1 MALASLFDS
10 LMLRTLHVV
19 DTLNTGGT
27 EWQSVSL
34 AGALSARGIGAGLVC
49 LRPGGVLA
57 DVARRRG
64 VRVEE
69 VGFPGLRDRRALAGL
84 ARLARLMRR
93 EHVDLVQS
101 YGFYS
106 NLPALLAARLARVP
120 VALAS
125 RRDMGEFLK
134 GSARQ
139 LERVA
144 FRLATRV
151 VVNANA
157 IRDELTSTRQ
167 VRPSKVVVIP
177 TGVDLDRFDRNAILH
192 DRPAVGLRGGVVAM
206 VARFRRQK
214 DHPTFLQAARMVLAD
229 EPGTTFLLAGD
240 GYLRESIE
248 TLARDLGVSSSVRF
262 VGPVEPDA
270 MPRFLFGVD
279 VAVLASK
286 GNEGIPNVILEAMA
300 AGKPVVATDTGGC
313 REAVHDGVTG
323 FLVPPGDA
331 GQLAGRILR
340 LLGDG
345 EMAARMGKAGR
356 GRVESEFSLAR
367 MADRFTGLYEGLLQ
381 AAGRRH
387 VGVS

>member
-1 MALASLFDS
+1 
-10 LMLRTLHVV
+10 
-19 DTLNTGGT
+19 
-27 EWQSVSL
+27 
-34 AGALSARGIGAGLVC
+34 
-49 LRPGGVLA
+49 
-57 DVARRRG
+57 VARRRG
-64 VRVEE
+64 VQVED
-69 VGFPGLRDRRALAGL
+69 VSFPGFRHWGALAGL
-84 ARLARLMRR
+84 SRLTRLMRR
-93 EHVDLVQS
+93 ERVDIVQS

-106 NLPALLAARLARVP
+106 NLPAVLAARLARVP

-125 RRDMGEFLK
+125 RRDMGEFLN
-134 GSARQ
+134 GPAPR

-144 FRLATRV
+144 FRFATRV

-157 IRDELTSTRQ
+157 IREQLVSTRQ
-167 VRPSKVVVIP
+167 TGPSKIVVIP
-177 TGVDLDRFDRNAILH
+177 TGVDLDRFDLRAPR
-192 DRPAVGLRGGVVAM
+192 DEQPTARPPGGTVAM

-240 GYLRESIE
+240 GSLRESTE
-248 TLARDLGVSSSVRF
+248 TLARDLGVSGSVRF

-270 MPRFLFGVD
+270 MARFLFGVD

-331 GQLAGRILR
+331 GQLAGRVLR

-367 MADRFTGLYEGLLQ
+367 MADRFAGLYEGLLR
-381 AAGRRH
+381 AAGRHH
-387 VGVS
+387 VGAS